1 MNGYLMLAILVGGV
15 VTLVVII
22 DALVKRSRERAV
34 ERERVH
40 AEAVAGQ
47 VAEIRAT
54 FDALACQRLRIAADD
69 LRQRLEMAVLFGC
82 RGCGAKPRE
91 VADVVVR
98 CGDASL
104 ALDHPDRF
112 TIGCVRCMPA
122 ATRVRA

>member
-34 ERERVH
+34 ERERVY
-40 AEAVAGQ
+40 AEVVAQQ
-47 VAEIRAT
+47 VAEIRSS
-54 FDALACQRLRIAADD
+54 FDALAMRRYIAATD
-69 LRQRLEMAVLFGC
+69 LKQRLEMAVLFGC
-82 RGCGAKPRE
+82 PGCGAKPRE

-98 CGDASL
+98 CGNTSL

-122 ATRVRA
+122 ASGRALA

>member
-34 ERERVH
+34 ERERVY
-40 AEAVAGQ
+40 AEVVAQQ
-47 VAEIRAT
+47 VAEIRSS
-54 FDALACQRLRIAADD
+54 FDALAMRRYIAADD

>member
-1 MNGYLMLAILVGGV
+1 MLTILMVGAGASTVAIDV
-15 VTLVVII
+15 
-22 DALVKRSRERAV
+22 LVKRSHERV
-34 ERERVH
+34 IERERFH
-40 AEAVAGQ
+40 AEVVAQQ
-47 VAEIRAT
+47 VAEIRSS
-54 FDALACQRLRIAADD
+54 FDALACQRSRIAATD
-69 LRQRLEMAVLFGC
+69 LKQRLEMAVLFGC
-82 RGCGAKPRE
+82 VTCGAKPRE